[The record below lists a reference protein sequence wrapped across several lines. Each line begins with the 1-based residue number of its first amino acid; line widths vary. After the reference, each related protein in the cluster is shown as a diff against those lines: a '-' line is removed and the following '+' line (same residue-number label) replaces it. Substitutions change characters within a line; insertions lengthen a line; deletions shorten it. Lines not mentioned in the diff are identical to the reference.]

1 MKKFMVLLMTTVFCL
16 QGSAFGEDAK
26 DIMKKIREKDQN
38 IGKVFKTFRMSYE
51 KKAPWGFNGTFETL
65 IKGEK
70 KRSNNKSGT
79 LTSDVVFDG
88 KTYWSLLAFGGM
100 TTKQNSKY
108 YDDNDKGIFG
118 WCKRFNDDNV
128 KLTGE
133 ETVADRKC
141 YIIEGDGGE
150 EYLKKIWV
158 DKKTLSLVKSSGGNM
173 KLVNSDFKVINDDYE
188 LPMKTEI
195 FKEDK
200 IDMTIAVTVL
210 EIDKEISDSVFKV
223 EAKDENNPFEGLF
236 K

>member
-1 MKKFMVLLMTTVFCL
+1 MRMKKFMVLLMTTVFCL

-100 TTKQNSKY
+100 TTKQEDSSKSFRQKQHQRSMFRIY
-108 YDDNDKGIFG
+108 YS
-118 WCKRFNDDNV
+118 
-128 KLTGE
+128 
-133 ETVADRKC
+133 TVSFP
-141 YIIEGDGGE
+141 
-150 EYLKKIWV
+150 L
-158 DKKTLSLVKSSGGNM
+158 
-173 KLVNSDFKVINDDYE
+173 
-188 LPMKTEI
+188 
-195 FKEDK
+195 
-200 IDMTIAVTVL
+200 
-210 EIDKEISDSVFKV
+210 
-223 EAKDENNPFEGLF
+223 
-236 K
+236 